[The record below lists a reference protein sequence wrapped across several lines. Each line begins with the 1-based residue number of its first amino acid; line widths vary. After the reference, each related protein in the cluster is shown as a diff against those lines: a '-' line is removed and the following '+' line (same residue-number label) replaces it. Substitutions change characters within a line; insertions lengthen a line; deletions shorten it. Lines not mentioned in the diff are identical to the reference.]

1 MQAVILAGG
10 EGTRL
15 RPLTSTIPKPVVPL
29 VDRPFIAF
37 MLEWLRRHGI
47 EDVIMSCGFLASGV
61 RNVLGDGSAFGI
73 SLRFVEEPDPRGTA
87 GALKFAEPMLEE
99 RFLML
104 NGDVLTDIDLTA
116 QIAQHDRT
124 GARATL
130 ALVPVEDPSAYGLV
144 RLTPEH
150 AVSDFVEKP
159 SSDNIGWP
167 ARGREHDERLPD
179 RAAGAEGAGR
189 AGEERPLHELA
200 NLISA
205 GAYVLERDV
214 LELVPVDRNV
224 SIEREVWPLLIGDG
238 LYGFPSESYWLDIGT
253 PERYL
258 QGTFDIIEGKVQTAV
273 GELLGDDYLAVAP
286 DARVRGRAIPPAVLQ
301 RGVQVEKGAQV
312 GSLVVLGE
320 GVTIGAGST
329 VERSVIMNGV
339 EIGAACSL
347 RDCVVAAGCRVG
359 EGSQIT
365 GGAVLG
371 EGVTLGAHNVVT
383 RGARIFPGVTLPDGA
398 LRFS

>member
-1 MQAVILAGG
+1 MQAVILVGG

-37 MLEWLRRHGI
+37 MIEWLRGHGI
-47 EDVIMSCGFLASGV
+47 EDVIMSCGFLATSV

-73 SLRFVEEPDPRGTA
+73 RLRFVEEPDPRGTA
-87 GALKFAEPMLEE
+87 GALKFAESMLDE
-99 RFLML
+99 RFLLL

-116 QIAQHDRT
+116 QIAQHERT

-130 ALVPVEDPSAYGLV
+130 ALVPVEDPTAYGLV
-144 RLTPEH
+144 HLTPEH

-159 SSDNIGWP
+159 SSDHIEGGG
-167 ARGREHDERLPD
+167 RGGRGPLPQ
-179 RAAGAEGAGR
+179 
-189 AGEERPLHELA
+189 PYT

-214 LELVPVDRNV
+214 LELVEPDRNV
-224 SIEREVWPLLIGDG
+224 SIEREVWPRLIGNG

-258 QGTFDIIEGKVQTAV
+258 KGTFDIIEGNVHTAV
-273 GELLGDDYLAVAP
+273 RERLGSDFMALAP
-286 DARVRGRAIPPAVLQ
+286 DVRVEGRAIPPAVLEP
-301 RGVQVEKGAQV
+301 GVHVAAGAHV
-312 GSLVVLGE
+312 GSLVVLGQGVTVGPGSIVERAVIMNGTEVGPGCTLRDCIVAAGCRIGEGAQITDGAVLGE
-320 GVTIGAGST
+320 GVTIGAHNT
-329 VERSVIMNGV
+329 VS
-339 EIGAACSL
+339 
-347 RDCVVAAGCRVG
+347 
-359 EGSQIT
+359 
-365 GGAVLG
+365 
-371 EGVTLGAHNVVT
+371 